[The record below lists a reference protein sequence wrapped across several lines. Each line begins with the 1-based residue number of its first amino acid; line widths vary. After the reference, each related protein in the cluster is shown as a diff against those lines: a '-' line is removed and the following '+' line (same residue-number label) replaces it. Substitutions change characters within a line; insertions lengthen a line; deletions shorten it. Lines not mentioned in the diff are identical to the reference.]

1 MKAGLYIHI
10 PFCTKACHYC
20 AFYFVTS
27 ESKKIEFINALLLE
41 IERRSNELV
50 GFQIETIYF
59 GGGTP
64 SLLTIPEFTKIFE
77 KIYSHYQISPKAEI
91 TIESN
96 PENLNVEYIEG
107 LKTIGVNRLSIG
119 VQSFFDEDLSS
130 MNRSHKASEALKSI
144 QEATKI
150 IDNVSIDLMFGL
162 PYSGMNSWKENLK
175 IATKLGV
182 QHISTYN
189 LTVEEKTYLA
199 RKVKRKE
206 VKVEADKV
214 LNEMYFFTLDYLGS
228 KEYVNYEISNFG
240 KEAYFSRHN
249 LGYWMG
255 TPYIGFGPSAH
266 SYLIE
271 YRRSNRS
278 NLNEYI
284 KSIFSDLTYWDVEN
298 LSQSNKYNEYV
309 LTRLRH
315 YQGVNTGELK
325 EIFGSERRN
334 YFVNIA
340 NDFVS
345 KNLIS
350 ESNEKFFLTN
360 TGKVLA
366 DLITSELMII

>member
-1 MKAGLYIHI
+1 MNAGLYIHI

-27 ESKKIEFINALLLE
+27 GSQKLKFIDALLLE
-41 IERRSNELV
+41 IEQRSIELS
-50 GFQIETIYF
+50 GYQIDTIYF

-64 SLLTIPEFTKIFE
+64 SLLSTQEFSVIFE
-77 KIYSHYQISPKAEI
+77 KIYTFYQISPQAEI

-96 PENLNVEYIEG
+96 PENLTSEYIQG

-119 VQSFFDEDLSS
+119 VQSFFDDDLSS
-130 MNRSHKASEALKSI
+130 MNRAHRSSEAISAI
-144 QEATKI
+144 QIATKI
-150 IDNVSIDLMFGL
+150 INNVSIDLMFGL

-175 IATKLGV
+175 VATSMGV

-206 VKVEADKV
+206 VKVEPDDV
-214 LNEMYFFTLDYLGS
+214 LNEMYYFTLDYLAS

-240 KEAYFSRHN
+240 KENYFSRHN

-266 SYLIE
+266 SYFAAN
-271 YRRSNRS
+271 RRSNKS

-284 KSIFSDLTYWDVEN
+284 KSVSSKSRYWEMEA
-298 LSQSNKYNEYV
+298 LSPSNQFNEYI

-315 YQGVNTGELK
+315 YQGVNSEELR
-325 EIFGSERRN
+325 EIFGSEL
-334 YFVNIA
+334 YSFFIDSA
-340 NDFVS
+340 NAYVV
-345 KNLIS
+345 KNLLEFKNGCYI
-350 ESNEKFFLTN
+350 LTN
-360 TGKVLA
+360 NGKVLA
-366 DLITSELMII
+366 DLITSDLMID

>member
-1 MKAGLYIHI
+1 MNAGLYIHI

-27 ESKKIEFINALLLE
+27 GSQKLKFIDALLLE
-41 IERRSNELV
+41 IEQRSIELS
-50 GFQIETIYF
+50 GYQIDTIYF

-64 SLLTIPEFTKIFE
+64 SLLSTQEFSVIFE
-77 KIYSHYQISPKAEI
+77 KIYTFYQISPQAEI

-96 PENLNVEYIEG
+96 PENLTSEYIQG

-119 VQSFFDEDLSS
+119 VQSFFDDDLSS
-130 MNRSHKASEALKSI
+130 MNRAHRSSEAISAI
-144 QEATKI
+144 QIATKI
-150 IDNVSIDLMFGL
+150 INNVSIDLMFGL

-175 IATKLGV
+175 VATSMGV

-206 VKVEADKV
+206 VKVEPDDV
-214 LNEMYFFTLDYLGS
+214 LNEMYYFTLDYLAS

-240 KEAYFSRHN
+240 KENYFSRHN

-266 SYLIE
+266 SYVAAN
-271 YRRSNRS
+271 RRSNKS

-284 KSIFSDLTYWDVEN
+284 KSVSSKSIYWEMEA
-298 LSQSNKYNEYV
+298 LSPSNQFNEYI

-315 YQGVNTGELK
+315 YQGVNSEELR
-325 EIFGSERRN
+325 EVFGSEL
-334 YFVNIA
+334 YSFFIDSA
-340 NDFVS
+340 NAYVV
-345 KNLIS
+345 KNLLELKNGCYI
-350 ESNEKFFLTN
+350 LTN
-360 TGKVLA
+360 NGKVLA
-366 DLITSELMII
+366 DLITSDLMID

>member
-1 MKAGLYIHI
+1 MNAGLYIHI

-27 ESKKIEFINALLLE
+27 ESQKRKFIDALLLE
-41 IERRSNELV
+41 IEQRSVELS
-50 GFQIETIYF
+50 GYQIDTIYF

-64 SLLTIPEFTKIFE
+64 SLLSAQEFTMIFE
-77 KIYSHYQISPKAEI
+77 KIYNFYQISPQAEI

-96 PENLNVEYIEG
+96 PENLNSEYIQG

-119 VQSFFDEDLSS
+119 VQSFFDDDLSS
-130 MNRSHKASEALKSI
+130 MNRAHRSAEAISAI
-144 QEATKI
+144 QIATKT

-175 IATKLGV
+175 IATSMGV
-182 QHISTYN
+182 KHISTYN

-206 VKVEADKV
+206 VKVEPDDV
-214 LNEMYFFTLDYLGS
+214 LNEMYYFTLDYLAS
-228 KEYVNYEISNFG
+228 KEFVNYEISNFG
-240 KEAYFSRHN
+240 KEKYFSHHN

-266 SYLIE
+266 SYRVGN
-271 YRRSNRS
+271 RRSNKS

-284 KSIFSDLTYWDVEN
+284 KSVSSDSTYWEIEA
-298 LSQSNKYNEYV
+298 LSPSNQFNEYI

-315 YQGVNTGELK
+315 YQGVNSEELK
-325 EIFGSERRN
+325 EVFGSELYSFFIN
-334 YFVNIA
+334 SA
-340 NDFVS
+340 NTYVV
-345 KNLIS
+345 KNLLELKNGCYI
-350 ESNEKFFLTN
+350 LTN
-360 TGKVLA
+360 DGKVLA
-366 DLITSELMII
+366 DLITSDLMID

>member
-1 MKAGLYIHI
+1 MNAGLYIHI

-27 ESKKIEFINALLLE
+27 GSQKLKFIDALLLE
-41 IERRSNELV
+41 IEQRSIELS
-50 GFQIETIYF
+50 GYQIDTIYF

-64 SLLTIPEFTKIFE
+64 SLLSTQEFSVIFE
-77 KIYSHYQISPKAEI
+77 KIYTFYQISPQAEI

-96 PENLNVEYIEG
+96 PENLTSEYIQG

-119 VQSFFDEDLSS
+119 VQSFFDDDLSS
-130 MNRSHKASEALKSI
+130 MNRAHRSSEAISAI
-144 QEATKI
+144 QIATKI
-150 IDNVSIDLMFGL
+150 INNVSIDLMFGL

-175 IATKLGV
+175 VATSMGV

-206 VKVEADKV
+206 VKVEPDDV
-214 LNEMYFFTLDYLGS
+214 LNEMYYFTLDYLAS

-240 KEAYFSRHN
+240 KENYFSRHN

-266 SYLIE
+266 SYFAAN
-271 YRRSNRS
+271 RRSNKS

-284 KSIFSDLTYWDVEN
+284 KSVSSKSIYWEMEA
-298 LSQSNKYNEYV
+298 LSPSNQFNEYI

-315 YQGVNTGELK
+315 YQGVNSEELR
-325 EIFGSERRN
+325 EVFGSEL
-334 YFVNIA
+334 YSFFIDSA
-340 NDFVS
+340 NAYVV
-345 KNLIS
+345 KNLLELKNGCYI
-350 ESNEKFFLTN
+350 LTN
-360 TGKVLA
+360 NGKVLA
-366 DLITSELMII
+366 DLITSDLMID

>member
-77 KIYSHYQISPKAEI
+77 KIYTHYQISPKAEI

-96 PENLNVEYIEG
+96 PENLNAEYIEG

-315 YQGVNTGELK
+315 YQGVNTAELK